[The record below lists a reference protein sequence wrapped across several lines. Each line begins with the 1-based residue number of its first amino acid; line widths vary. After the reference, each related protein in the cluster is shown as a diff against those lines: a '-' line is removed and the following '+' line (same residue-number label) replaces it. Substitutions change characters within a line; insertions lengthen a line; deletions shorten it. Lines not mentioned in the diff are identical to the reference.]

1 VRSDAS
7 TLAATSES
15 PPTADTCLPLTS
27 DSRRASTAF
36 TSSIRIGGLTT
47 FVADER
53 ATEDRYR
60 PAP

>member
-1 VRSDAS
+1 M
-7 TLAATSES
+7 SES
-15 PPTADTCLPLTS
+15 PPTADIWTGSVFPSTS
-27 DSRRASTAF
+27 DSRRVSTAF
-36 TSSIRIGGLTT
+36 ASSSRIGGFTT